1 MSKAA
6 KALKS
11 TAAKSSAAP
20 PTPAKATKVNV
31 PVSTTSP
38 ITPSKSVAERLASV
52 NKQFHLEHKPTLEEQ
67 KVVDEPTKEPVSP
80 TPTQSFVP
88 TAPPVHST
96 QPRKEFTTT
105 PPTPRRQGD
114 EYHVSAT
121 GVQMQPYKPETR
133 DEEGHV
139 VRPVHQTLPP
149 GYSVGT
155 GGMKVKNL

>member
-11 TAAKSSAAP
+11 TAAKSPAAP
-20 PTPAKATKVNV
+20 PSPSKATKVNV

-67 KVVDEPTKEPVSP
+67 KVVDEPTKESIVPAP
-80 TPTQSFVP
+80 GQNFVP
-88 TAPPVHST
+88 TAPPVQTT

-105 PPTPRRQGD
+105 PPSPRQQGG
-114 EYHVSAT
+114 EYHVGTT
-121 GVQMQPYKPETR
+121 GVHMQPYKPETR